1 MNPKDLFYV
10 SWQTFKA
17 HKVRTFLSLLG
28 IFIGI
33 AVLVV
38 VTNLSQLARNKVNE
52 FVSRMGIGTFRI
64 DYSFF
69 GNVTFE
75 TATRE
80 LPRRLT
86 LEDLQFIKRSCPHV
100 KEICEV
106 LFLIFKTMKD
116 PFIINGM
123 GVTPEYATLAD
134 VRVLK
139 GRFINELDMNLR
151 REVCVIEESPAVYNL
166 FGRMP
171 SIGEFI
177 NLEGNLYEVVGVVKR
192 NKLIYPERQNVVE
205 IFLPYSTV
213 FNKYGQVYGEIYVS
227 AQGPEAVNLAMAEV
241 DRALLTLFNGKQE
254 YKSFSHSI
262 LLKESLKT
270 INFFATILFV
280 ISFLSLLVGS
290 IGIMNVMLI
299 SVTERTSEI
308 GIRMAVGARRKDIF
322 MQFLIESVM
331 ICFVGGIL
339 GIGVGALAT
348 GITVPFF
355 RLEPRFEFI
364 GAFAGTLFSTLVG
377 IAAGIF
383 PAVKASK
390 LNPSE
395 ALRYE

>member
-1 MNPKDLFYV
+1 MYLRDLFYI

-17 HKVRTFLSLLG
+17 HKLRTFLSLLG
-28 IFIGI
+28 VFIGI
-33 AVLVV
+33 TVLVV
-38 VTNLSQLARNKVNE
+38 VTNLSQLAKGKVRD
-52 FVSRMGIGTFRI
+52 FVSKMGIETFRI
-64 DYSFF
+64 DYYFF

-86 LEDLQFIKRSCPHV
+86 PEDLQFIRKSCPHV

-106 LFLIFKTMKD
+106 LFLIFRTQRD

-123 GVTPEYATLAD
+123 GVSPNYESMAD

-139 GRFINELDMNLR
+139 GRFINELDMRLK

-177 NLEGNLYEVVGVVKR
+177 NLEGNFYEVVGIVKR
-192 NKLIYPERQNVVE
+192 NKLVYPERENVIE
-205 IFLPYSTV
+205 IFIPYSTV
-213 FNKYGQVYGEIYVS
+213 LSKYGQVYGEIYVS
-227 AQGPEAVNLAMAEV
+227 ALNPAVVNLAMEEV
-241 DRALLTLFNGKQE
+241 NKALKVLFNGKQE

-270 INFFATILFV
+270 VNFFSTILLV
-280 ISFLSLLVGS
+280 ISILSLLVGC

-308 GIRMAVGARRKDIF
+308 GIRMAVGARRRDIF
-322 MQFLIESVM
+322 FQFLIESTIV
-331 ICFVGGIL
+331 CLVGGFLGVAL
-339 GIGVGALAT
+339 GIFAT
-348 GITVPFF
+348 GVIGPIFKF
-355 RLEPRFEFI
+355 EPRFEFL
-364 GAFAGTLFSTLVG
+364 GMFVGTLFSIMVG
-377 IAAGIF
+377 LTAGVF
-383 PAVKASK
+383 PAFRASR